1 MEDPTPP
8 DDPLIPP
15 HDRPR
20 WPRWR
25 LAVLGVVLVAFG
37 LLIRAFGCFMV
48 TDSSCG
54 DGAMARA
61 LLPLLAGAIL
71 IVVAIAGGI
80 PRRR

>member
-8 DDPLIPP
+8 DDPLGPP
-15 HDRPR
+15 HERPR
-20 WPRWR
+20 SPRWR
-25 LAVLGVVLVAFG
+25 LAVLGVVLVALG
-37 LLIRAFGCFMV
+37 TLIRAFGCFMA

-54 DGAMARA
+54 DEAMARA